1 MSATDVFN
9 RLGCPLKS
17 VRQSWAAIS
26 ESGERAAFT
35 LWADEVKR
43 GGYVLHPTRDRR
55 PHPKGFVDA
64 DDRFGSV
71 ELREIA
77 EHALAAG
84 AECFGVLI
92 KAADP
97 GAGARVR
104 EWCDEQTVFRLELE
118 LDGNRIVAKLVER
131 APIREV
137 VPPQ

>member
-1 MSATDVFN
+1 MSATDVFK

-17 VRQSWAAIS
+17 VRQSWAAVS
-26 ESGERAAFT
+26 QSGERAAFT

-55 PHPKGFVDA
+55 PRPKDFVDA

-71 ELREIA
+71 ELCEIA
-77 EHALAAG
+77 DRALAAG

-97 GAGARVR
+97 AAGTRAR
-104 EWCDEQTVFRLELE
+104 EWRDEQTVFRL
-118 LDGNRIVAKLVER
+118 
-131 APIREV
+131 
-137 VPPQ
+137 